1 MRPLGRGPQLNL
13 PSLWDEEIR
22 HTGPLI
28 LYSAF
33 TGALAGLLVA
43 LLNGLL
49 RVLTEAFGLFFGYLA
64 PEPPGE
70 GGLAQAFTGPS
81 LWPLAFLFPFLFA
94 LTSFL
99 GTGQGLAALLLQARE
114 DRPSPPS
121 SHLRAVLGGVLQLS
135 LYSPMGREG
144 PFGVLGLWLGR
155 GLDRRFPR
163 LGGGLAFAGLAAGLG
178 ASLHAPVAGALLA
191 TEILYRSLLLEAR
204 ALTPALIGALSA
216 FAVYGAFFGYTP
228 LLPLSAPM
236 DLGALPAGA
245 LVGLAAAMLATLW
258 MEGARLLQRY
268 LSPLAFPWRHGL
280 LGLALALALLFL
292 PEALGTG
299 LGFVAVATTPLIPP
313 KALLYLILAK
323 LALLLLASG
332 VRAYGAPYTPALVLG
347 GLLGSFLAHLPGP
360 LDLPPEAL
368 ALAGGVAVLAGVAR
382 APFAATLLATEWGGY
397 ATLPLVLPAVVLAY
411 VLTPPYDP
419 EEGLREGPATP
430 EESPSET
437 PPQREPPPPG
447 PEAAAGP
454 ESPRG

>member
-13 PSLWDEEIR
+13 PSLRDEEVR

-33 TGALAGLLVA
+33 TGALAGLLLA
-43 LLNGLL
+43 LLNALL
-49 RVLTEAFGLFFGYLA
+49 LALTEALGLFFGYLA

-70 GGLAQAFTGPS
+70 GGLAQAFTGPA
-81 LWPLAFLFPFLFA
+81 LWPLAFLLPLLFA
-94 LTSFL
+94 VTSLL
-99 GTGQGLAALLLQARE
+99 GTGQGLAAFLRQARE
-114 DRPSPPS
+114 DRPSPPGA
-121 SHLRAVLGGVLQLS
+121 HLRAVLGGVLQLS

-258 MEGARLLQRY
+258 MEGARLLQRH

-313 KALLYLILAK
+313 KALFGLILAK

-360 LDLPPEAL
+360 LGLPPEAL

-382 APFAATLLATEWGGY
+382 APFAATLLAAEWGGY

-430 EESPSET
+430 EGSPSET